1 MLNRT
6 KYFCAA
12 LGLVNALSAGCSK
25 NDTRRSNE
33 DEQTSQGTE
42 VGSSGD
48 SIIQPANI
56 AGAFLTFQIDG
67 GSYTESGKVLVGF
80 RVVDSNG
87 RSVMNTLM
95 QAATRI
101 TWQIAADGN
110 ELPIQ
115 VREQGASLTSVVAY
129 DVIAT
134 VGNIGAA
141 WPVIRPKLS
150 FTLKDGGVRS
160 IDTITNNAKARLS
173 KAPAQPSGSEPPA
186 TDDLPPGFQYL
197 FPTTDSYE
205 QPGILRFQANNHEK
219 LRGCLAWLK
228 VKDSLPQSDLE
239 ASSIIANTVC
249 QCEAELSTLSSV
261 KARAA
266 AFQAILYT
274 DNSSSAFSARM
285 QALQQHRLIDTA
297 RQPLGEPGGRIF
309 FYSEDVDGNPKLDV
323 NFPNAVV
330 RDVNGADI
338 TLTGAMYAHA
348 WTGIPDIVYA
358 GSSST
363 QAGYPNCSGWLRYA
377 NSTYATGGTV
387 GMTEIYAFASGSI
400 TLYDC
405 GNSMLKYYCMEPG
418 K

>member
-1 MLNRT
+1 MVFLT
-6 KYFCAA
+6 
-12 LGLVNALSAGCSK
+12 GSSCSK
-25 NDTRRSNE
+25 TDTSRTSEENQTGQSQVNTSN
-33 DEQTSQGTE
+33 
-42 VGSSGD
+42 GD

-67 GSYTESGKVLVGF
+67 GSYTENSKILVGF

-95 QAATRI
+95 RAATRI

-205 QPGILRFQANNHEK
+205 QPGILRFRANDHDK

-249 QCEAELSTLSSV
+249 QCEAALSTLSSV

-285 QALQQHRLIDTA
+285 QALQQRNLIDTA

-309 FYSEDVDGNPKLDV
+309 FYSENGNGQPKLDV

-338 TLTGAMYAHA
+338 ALREGMYTHV
-348 WTGIPDIVYA
+348 WTGIPDIVDI
-358 GSSST
+358 GSTSSAT
-363 QAGYPNCSGWLRYA
+363 GYPNCGGWLRY
-377 NSTYATGGTV
+377 STDAYATGGTV
-387 GMTEIYAFASGSI
+387 GAPDASAFVSYSAALYLCSS
-400 TLYDC
+400 TL
-405 GNSMLKYYCMEPG
+405 LKYYCMEPG